1 MAVHSIP
8 DMAKQFH
15 QLFTRGAEY
24 FSNNKEGEFTISTPS
39 ENSLHIAMLE
49 SGWMMGSIT
58 LRDIDSSTGQAIEIG
73 DNSLHSGRV
82 LSGRFK
88 KKLTLNGTPFEL
100 VETDSCV
107 SLSYEQLGQ
116 LANINGFDKFVSLL
130 SDFFG
135 RAVSLDMLR
144 VGFNGEYAGLPT
156 NPIENPKG
164 EDINTGWHAIAREFN
179 NGSQVITEKFSLG
192 EGGDYPH
199 LDALANQ
206 LIKDKIPEAFRED
219 PRLVVLV
226 GAELAAKERLRLFN
240 AADRS
245 LSDTAAAQL
254 LTSSIAGRFAFVPPF
269 MPGKRLAVTTLENFH
284 IYTQKGS
291 RRFRA
296 EFVDDSAEYQH
307 AYLRNE
313 GYALGNGFLYAA
325 ADENA
330 ITLL

>member
-73 DNSLHSGRV
+73 DNSLHSGRG

-254 LTSSIAGRFAFVPPF
+254 LSSSIAGRFAFVPPF

>member
-1 MAVHSIP
+1 MAVHLIP

-73 DNSLHSGRV
+73 DNSLHSGRA

-88 KKLTLNGTPFEL
+88 KKLTVNGTPFEL

-116 LANINGFDKFVSLL
+116 LANINSFDKFVSLL

-269 MPGKRLAVTTLENFH
+269 MPGKRLAVTTLENLH

>member
-8 DMAKQFH
+8 NMAKQFH

-24 FSNNKEGEFTISTPS
+24 FSNNKEGGFTISNPS
-39 ENSLHIAMLE
+39 ENLLQIAMLE
-49 SGWMMGSIT
+49 SGWMMGGIT

-82 LSGRFK
+82 LSGRFQ

-116 LANINGFDKFVSLL
+116 LANISSFDKFVSLI

-179 NGSQVITEKFSLG
+179 KGSQVITEKFSLG

-226 GAELAAKERLRLFN
+226 GAELAAHERLRLFN

-245 LSDTAAAQL
+245 LSDTAAAQM
-254 LTSSIAGRFAFVPPF
+254 LTSSVAGRFAFVPPF
-269 MPGKRLAVTTLENFH
+269 MPGQRLAITTLENLH

-296 EFVDDSAEYQH
+296 EFVDDAGEYQH

-330 ITLL
+330 VTLL

>member
-49 SGWMMGSIT
+49 SGWMMGGIT

>member
-73 DNSLHSGRV
+73 DNSLHSGRA

-88 KKLTLNGTPFEL
+88 KKLTVNGTPFEL

-116 LANINGFDKFVSLL
+116 LANINSFDKFVSLL

-144 VGFNGEYAGLPT
+144 IGFNGEYAGLPT

-254 LTSSIAGRFAFVPPF
+254 LTSSVAGRFAFVPPF
-269 MPGKRLAVTTLENFH
+269 MPGKRLAITTLENLH
-284 IYTQKGS
+284 VYTQKGS

>member
-73 DNSLHSGRV
+73 DNSLHSGRA

-88 KKLTLNGTPFEL
+88 KKLTVNGTPFEL

-116 LANINGFDKFVSLL
+116 LANINSFDKFVSLL

-144 VGFNGEYAGLPT
+144 IGFNGEYAGLPT

-269 MPGKRLAVTTLENFH
+269 MPGKRLAITTLENLH
-284 IYTQKGS
+284 VYTQKGS

>member
-1 MAVHSIP
+1 MAVHLIP

-24 FSNNKEGEFTISTPS
+24 FSNNKEGEFTISIPS

-269 MPGKRLAVTTLENFH
+269 MPGKRLAVTTLENLH

>member
-269 MPGKRLAVTTLENFH
+269 MPGKRLAITTLENFH

>member
-1 MAVHSIP
+1 MAVHLIP

-73 DNSLHSGRV
+73 DNSLHSGRA

-88 KKLTLNGTPFEL
+88 KKLTVNGTPFEL

-116 LANINGFDKFVSLL
+116 LANINSFDKFVSLL

-144 VGFNGEYAGLPT
+144 IGFNGEYAGLPT

>member
-1 MAVHSIP
+1 MAVHLIP

-88 KKLTLNGTPFEL
+88 KKLTVNGTPFEL

-116 LANINGFDKFVSLL
+116 LANINSFDKFVSLL

-144 VGFNGEYAGLPT
+144 IGFNGEYAGLPT

-226 GAELAAKERLRLFN
+226 GAELAAKERLCLFN

-269 MPGKRLAVTTLENFH
+269 MPGTRLAITTLENLH

>member
-1 MAVHSIP
+1 MAIHSIP

-24 FSNNKEGEFTISTPS
+24 FSNNKEGEFTISIPS

-88 KKLTLNGTPFEL
+88 KKLNLNGTPFEL

-269 MPGKRLAVTTLENFH
+269 MPGKRLAVTTLENLH

-325 ADENA
+325 ADETA

>member
-1 MAVHSIP
+1 MAVHLIP

-73 DNSLHSGRV
+73 DNSLHSGRA

-88 KKLTLNGTPFEL
+88 KKLTVNGTPFEL

-116 LANINGFDKFVSLL
+116 LANINSFDKFVSLL

-144 VGFNGEYAGLPT
+144 IGFNGEYAGLPT

-226 GAELAAKERLRLFN
+226 GAELAAKEPSALIQCR
-240 AADRS
+240 RS
-245 LSDTAAAQL
+245 LT
-254 LTSSIAGRFAFVPPF
+254 
-269 MPGKRLAVTTLENFH
+269 
-284 IYTQKGS
+284 
-291 RRFRA
+291 FRY
-296 EFVDDSAEYQH
+296 SC
-307 AYLRNE
+307 
-313 GYALGNGFLYAA
+313 GAA
-325 ADENA
+325 ADQLYCWALCFCSA
-330 ITLL
+330 IHAG

>member
-39 ENSLHIAMLE
+39 ENLLHIAMLE

-58 LRDIDSSTGQAIEIG
+58 LRDIGSSTGQAIEIG
-73 DNSLHSGRV
+73 DNSLHSGRA

-88 KKLTLNGTPFEL
+88 KKLTVNGTPFEL

-116 LANINGFDKFVSLL
+116 LANINSFDKFVSLL

-144 VGFNGEYAGLPT
+144 IGFNGEYAGLPT

-164 EDINTGWHAIAREFN
+164 EDINIGWHAIAREFN

-269 MPGKRLAVTTLENFH
+269 MPGKRLAITTLENFH

-296 EFVDDSAEYQH
+296 EFVDDSTEYQH

>member
-1 MAVHSIP
+1 MAVHLIP

-73 DNSLHSGRV
+73 DNSLHSGRA

-88 KKLTLNGTPFEL
+88 KKLTVNGTPFEL

-116 LANINGFDKFVSLL
+116 LANINSFDKFVSLL

-144 VGFNGEYAGLPT
+144 IGFNGEYTGLPT

-245 LSDTAAAQL
+245 LSDAAAAQL

-269 MPGKRLAVTTLENFH
+269 MPGKRLAITTLENLH
-284 IYTQKGS
+284 VYTQKGS

>member
-1 MAVHSIP
+1 MAVHLIP

-24 FSNNKEGEFTISTPS
+24 FSNSKEGEFTISTPS

-73 DNSLHSGRV
+73 DNSLHCGRA

-88 KKLTLNGTPFEL
+88 KKLTVNGTPFEL

-116 LANINGFDKFVSLL
+116 LANINSFDKFVSLL

-144 VGFNGEYAGLPT
+144 IGFNGEYAGLPT

-269 MPGKRLAVTTLENFH
+269 MPGKRLAVTTLENLH

>member
-1 MAVHSIP
+1 MAVHLIP

-73 DNSLHSGRV
+73 DNSLHSGRA

-88 KKLTLNGTPFEL
+88 KKLTVNGTPFEL

-116 LANINGFDKFVSLL
+116 LANINSFDKFVSLL

-144 VGFNGEYAGLPT
+144 IGFNGEYTGLPT

-240 AADRS
+240 AANRS
-245 LSDTAAAQL
+245 LSDAAAAQL

-269 MPGKRLAVTTLENFH
+269 MPGKRLAITTLENLH
-284 IYTQKGS
+284 VYTQKGS

>member
-269 MPGKRLAVTTLENFH
+269 MPGKRLAVTTLENLH

-325 ADENA
+325 ADETA

>member
-1 MAVHSIP
+1 MKVHAIPEMAR
-8 DMAKQFH
+8 QFH
-15 QLFTRGAEY
+15 QLFTRGADY
-24 FSNNKEGEFTISTPS
+24 FNSNKKGDFTISDPA
-39 ENSLHIAMLE
+39 ENSLQIAMLE
-49 SGWMMGSIT
+49 SGWMMGNIT
-58 LRDIDSSTGQAIEIG
+58 LRDIDRPSGQAIEIG
-73 DNSLHSGRV
+73 DNTLHSGRA

-88 KKLTLNGTPFEL
+88 KKLSVNGTSFEL
-100 VETDSCV
+100 VETDSCA

-116 LANINGFDKFVSLL
+116 LANINGFDKFVALI

-179 NGSQVITEKFSLG
+179 KGSQVITEEFSLG
-192 EGGDYPH
+192 EGGDCPH

-226 GAELAAKERLRLFN
+226 GAELAAHERLRLFN

-254 LTSSIAGRFAFVPPF
+254 LTSSVAGRFAFVPPF
-269 MPGKRLAVTTLENFH
+269 MPGKRLAITTLENLH

-296 EFVDDSAEYQH
+296 EFVDDAGEYQH

-330 ITLL
+330 VTLV

>member
-1 MAVHSIP
+1 MAVHLIP

-73 DNSLHSGRV
+73 DNSLHSGRA

-88 KKLTLNGTPFEL
+88 KKLTINGTPFEL

-116 LANINGFDKFVSLL
+116 LANINSFDKFVSLL

-144 VGFNGEYAGLPT
+144 IGFNGEYAGLPT

-269 MPGKRLAVTTLENFH
+269 MPGKRLAVTTLENLH

>member
-1 MAVHSIP
+1 MAVHLIP

-39 ENSLHIAMLE
+39 ENYLHIAMLE

-73 DNSLHSGRV
+73 DNSLHSGRA

-88 KKLTLNGTPFEL
+88 KKLTVNGTPFEL

-116 LANINGFDKFVSLL
+116 LANINGFDKFVALI

-144 VGFNGEYAGLPT
+144 IGFNGEYAGLPT

-219 PRLVVLV
+219 PRLVGLV

-269 MPGKRLAVTTLENFH
+269 MPGKRLAITTLENLH